1 VCVCEDIAAELI
13 KLIEGRNDLGHK
25 VSYQKQWRRL
35 KERVINVISALYD
48 SCIETQEQAK
58 QKLENWLN
66 GIEESLDDI
75 QVLGTWVKN
84 PLSLRGREPTDF
96 LPNFIHPKDLD
107 LSFLSKINLSKAALD
122 LALVQKNK
130 VLEERNKELE
140 RELLEQK
147 VLLLEYKAETNAKL
161 EEARLREE
169 KLLKTTTDIKS
180 EMDKKLA
187 EINELLKK
195 ILENQSKPN
204 P

>member
-1 VCVCEDIAAELI
+1 M
-13 KLIEGRNDLGHK
+13 
-25 VSYQKQWRRL
+25 
-35 KERVINVISALYD
+35 
-48 SCIETQEQAK
+48 
-58 QKLENWLN
+58 
-66 GIEESLDDI
+66 
-75 QVLGTWVKN
+75 KN

-107 LSFLSKINLSKAALD
+107 LSFLSNINLSKAAPN

-147 VLLLEYKAETNAKL
+147 VLLLDYKAETDAKL
-161 EEARLREE
+161 EEAGIREG
-169 KLLKTTTDIKS
+169 KLLKSIEDIKS

-187 EINELLKK
+187 ETNELLKK